1 MAPPVL
7 SSFGRLPGCMGRGPA
22 EVEREARSDI
32 AVEKAQLTSR
42 SALRYVM

>member
-1 MAPPVL
+1 
-7 SSFGRLPGCMGRGPA
+7 MGRGPA